1 MLAYSRHPGLK
12 RMRIK
17 IVEKIMAANDAVAT
31 ENRRLLD
38 EQAVVALNVMGSPG
52 AGKTSLIENT
62 VRWLNNRR
70 RVAVIEGDIATS
82 YDAER
87 IARTGV
93 PVIQIATGGECHLD
107 AAMIKQALADL
118 DLLRGGILLI
128 ENVGNLVCPA
138 EYDLGEHFRVVVASV
153 PEGDDKIE
161 KYPAIY
167 RRADAVVVNK
177 ADLAEMSDFRFDRF
191 RMQIQNINPHASLFE
206 LSCKTGEGL
215 SAWADWIAQLGC
227 RN

>member
-1 MLAYSRHPGLK
+1 
-12 RMRIK
+12 MRIK
-17 IVEKIMAANDAVAT
+17 IVEKIMAANDAVAA
-31 ENRRLLD
+31 ENRRFLD
-38 EQAVVALNVMGSPG
+38 ERAVIALNVMGSPG

-62 VRWLNNRR
+62 IRQLSNRKH
-70 RVAVIEGDIATS
+70 VSVIEGDIATS

-93 PVIQIATGGECHLD
+93 SVVQIATGGECHLD
-107 AAMIKQALADL
+107 ATMVKQALANL
-118 DLLRGGILLI
+118 DLPHESVLLI

-167 RRADAVVVNK
+167 RRADAVVLNK
-177 ADLAEMSDFRFDRF
+177 ADMAEVSDFRFDRF
-191 RMQIQNINPHASLFE
+191 RMQIQNINPRAYLFE
-206 LSCKTGEGL
+206 LSCRTGEGL
-215 SAWADWIAQLGC
+215 SAWADWVAQLKC
-227 RN
+227 RS

>member
-1 MLAYSRHPGLK
+1 
-12 RMRIK
+12 MRIK
-17 IVEKIMAANDAVAT
+17 IVEKIMAANDAVAA
-31 ENRRLLD
+31 ENRRFLD
-38 EQAVVALNVMGSPG
+38 ERAVIALNVMGSPG
-52 AGKTSLIENT
+52 AGKTSLIEST
-62 VRWLNNRR
+62 IRQLSNRR
-70 RVAVIEGDIATS
+70 HVYVIEGDIATS

-93 PVIQIATGGECHLD
+93 PVVQIATGGECHLD
-107 AAMIKQALADL
+107 ATMVKQALANL
-118 DLLRGGILLI
+118 DLPHEGILFI

-167 RRADAVVVNK
+167 MRADAVVVNK
-177 ADLAEMSDFRFDRF
+177 ADMADMSEFRFDRF
-191 RMQIQNINPHASLFE
+191 RMQIHNINPRACLFE

-215 SAWADWIAQLGC
+215 SAWTDWVEQLKC
-227 RN
+227 RS